1 MGTTL
6 HTLKGPAGATRNRKR
21 IGRGPG
27 SGTGEQSGKGVKG
40 QKARTG
46 HHGARFGFEG
56 GQMPMQRRF
65 PKKGFKNPFRVQVF
79 AVNVR
84 DLEGRFQSGTVDLA
98 ALQDVGLVPRREKA
112 VKILGDG
119 DLTKKLTVKAHAFST
134 SAKEKIEKAGG
145 AVEVVAAARAAKA
158 SARASALAAGAER

>member
-6 HTLKGPAGATRNRKR
+6 HTLKGPTGATRNRKR

-46 HHGARFGFEG
+46 HHGARIGFEG

-65 PKKGFKNPFRVQVF
+65 PKKGFKNPFREETF
-79 AVNVR
+79 AVNVGALDKR
-84 DLEGRFQSGTVDLA
+84 FEGGGTVDLA
-98 ALQDVGLVPRREKA
+98 TLQGAGMVPRSMQT

-119 DLTKKLTVKAHAFST
+119 ELTKKLTVKATSFSA

-145 AVEVVAAARAAKA
+145 TAEVVA
-158 SARASALAAGAER
+158 

>member
-6 HTLKGPAGATRNRKR
+6 HTLKGPKGATRNRKR

-46 HHGARFGFEG
+46 HHGARLGFEG

-65 PKKGFKNPFRVQVF
+65 PKKGFKNPFRVEVF
-79 AVNVR
+79 AVNVG
-84 DLEGRFQSGTVDLA
+84 DLDTRFEGGTVDLA
-98 ALQDVGLVPRREKA
+98 ALQQAGMVPRSERA

-119 DLTKKLTVKAHAFST
+119 ELSKKITVRASKFSAT
-134 SAKEKIEKAGG
+134 AKEKIEKAGG
-145 AVEVVAAARAAKA
+145 VAEIVT
-158 SARASALAAGAER
+158 AE

>member
-6 HTLKGPAGATRNRKR
+6 HSLKAPKGATRNRKR

-46 HHGARFGFEG
+46 HHGARLGFEG

-65 PKKGFKNPFRVQVF
+65 PKKGFKNPFRVEF
-79 AVNVR
+79 FPVNLG
-84 DLEGRFQSGTVDLA
+84 DIQERFTDGTVDLKEMHRA
-98 ALQDVGLVPRREKA
+98 GLVPRKEKA
-112 VKILGDG
+112 VKVLGDG
-119 DLTKKLTVKAHAFST
+119 ELSKKLVIRAAKFSA

-145 AVEVVAAARAAKA
+145 AAEIVA
-158 SARASALAAGAER
+158 E

>member
-6 HTLKGPAGATRNRKR
+6 HTLKGPKGATRNRKR

-46 HHGARFGFEG
+46 HHGARLGFEG

-65 PKKGFKNPFRVQVF
+65 PKKGFKNPFRVENF
-79 AVNVR
+79 AVNVG
-84 DLEGRFQSGTVDLA
+84 DLESRFTDGTVDLA
-98 ALQDVGLVPRREKA
+98 ALQAAGLVPRREKA
-112 VKILGDG
+112 VKILGEG
-119 DLTKKLTVKAHAFST
+119 DLKKKLTVKAKAFSA

-145 AVEVVAAARAAKA
+145 AVEVVAD
-158 SARASALAAGAER
+158 

>member
-6 HTLKGPAGATRNRKR
+6 HTLKAPRGATRNRKR

-46 HHGARFGFEG
+46 HHGARIGFEG

-65 PKKGFKNPFRVQVF
+65 PKKGFKNHFRTELF
-79 AVNVR
+79 AVNVGAI
-84 DLEGRFQSGTVDLA
+84 EKRFSSGVVDLA
-98 ALQDVGLVPRREKA
+98 ALQGAGMVPRSLTT
-112 VKILGDG
+112 VKILGEG
-119 DLTKKLTVKAHAFST
+119 ELKKKLTIKATAFSA
-134 SAKEKIEKAGG
+134 SAKQKIEAAGG
-145 AVEVVAAARAAKA
+145 TAEVVGGPVP
-158 SARASALAAGAER
+158 AAG

>member
-6 HTLKGPAGATRNRKR
+6 HTLKGPRGATRNRKR

-46 HHGARFGFEG
+46 HHGARLGFEG

-65 PKKGFKNPFRVQVF
+65 PKKGFKNPFRQEIF
-79 AVNVR
+79 AVNVGA
-84 DLEGRFQSGTVDLA
+84 LEKRFPAGIVDVA
-98 ALQDVGLVPRREKA
+98 ALHAAGMVPRSMET
-112 VKILGDG
+112 VKILGEG
-119 DLTKKLTVKAHAFST
+119 PLTKKLVVKASAFSA

-145 AVEVVAAARAAKA
+145 TAELIPTSKPAKAAA
-158 SARASALAAGAER
+158 AG

>member
-6 HTLKGPAGATRNRKR
+6 HSLKAPKGATRNRKR

-56 GQMPMQRRF
+56 GQMPMQRRL
-65 PKKGFKNPFRVQVF
+65 PKVGFKNPFRVEYF
-79 AVNVR
+79 PVNLGHIN
-84 DLEGRFQSGTVDLA
+84 DTFEGGTVGVEE
-98 ALQDVGLVPRREKA
+98 LQKAGLVPRRRDL
-112 VKILGDG
+112 VKVLSAGE
-119 DLTKKLTVKAHAFST
+119 LTKKLVIKAHKFSAA
-134 SAKEKIEKAGG
+134 AKEKIEKAGG
-145 AVEVVAAARAAKA
+145 SVEIIGSEAAAQ
-158 SARASALAAGAER
+158 

>member
-6 HTLKGPAGATRNRKR
+6 HTLKGPKGATRNRKR

-65 PKKGFKNPFRVQVF
+65 PKKGFKNPFREEVF
-79 AVNVR
+79 AVNVGA
-84 DLEGRFQSGTVDLA
+84 LEDRFPAGSVDLA
-98 ALQDVGLVPRREKA
+98 ALQAAGMVPRSSKT
-112 VKILGDG
+112 VKILGEG
-119 DLTKKLTVKAHAFST
+119 ELTKKLNVKATAFSAA
-134 SAKEKIEKAGG
+134 AKEKIEKAGG
-145 AVEVVAAARAAKA
+145 KAEVVGGKAEAAA
-158 SARASALAAGAER
+158 G

>member
-6 HTLKGPAGATRNRKR
+6 HTLKGPKGATRNRKR

-46 HHGARFGFEG
+46 HHGARLGFEG

-65 PKKGFKNPFRVQVF
+65 PKKGFKNPFRVEVF
-79 AVNVR
+79 AVNVG
-84 DLEGRFQSGTVDLA
+84 DLDARFEGGTVDLA
-98 ALQDVGLVPRREKA
+98 APYRLCWYR
-112 VKILGDG
+112 
-119 DLTKKLTVKAHAFST
+119 TV
-134 SAKEKIEKAGG
+134 ELLEM
-145 AVEVVAAARAAKA
+145 VA
-158 SARASALAAGAER
+158 SARVEYRMLSVSAYVEVR

>member
-1 MGTTL
+1 MAGDL
-6 HTLKGPAGATRNRKR
+6 NLSNLQPAQPRTDRKR
-21 IGRGPG
+21 IGRGMG

-65 PKKGFKNPFRVQVF
+65 PKKGFKNPFRAEIF
-79 AVNVR
+79 AVNVG
-84 DLEGRFQSGTVDLA
+84 DLDQRFKAGTVDLA
-98 ALQDVGLVPRREKA
+98 ALQGAGMVPRSYDT
-112 VKILGDG
+112 VKILGEG
-119 DLTKKLTVKAHAFST
+119 ELTKKLVVKASAFSA

-145 AVEVVAAARAAKA
+145 TAELIPSSKPAKTAAA
-158 SARASALAAGAER
+158 G

>member
-6 HTLKGPAGATRNRKR
+6 HTLKAPKGATRNRKR

-56 GQMPMQRRF
+56 GQMPMQRRL
-65 PKKGFKNPFRVQVF
+65 PKFGFKNPFRVEYF
-79 AVNVR
+79 PVNIGHIDDTFETGATIGV
-84 DLEGRFQSGTVDLA
+84 EEMQA
-98 ALQDVGLVPRREKA
+98 AGLVPRRCDL
-112 VKILGDG
+112 VKVLSEGEM
-119 DLTKKLTVKAHAFST
+119 TKKIVIKAHKFSAA
-134 SAKEKIEKAGG
+134 AKEKIAKAGG
-145 AVEVVAAARAAKA
+145 TATLIDSKESAA
-158 SARASALAAGAER
+158 

>member
-6 HTLKGPAGATRNRKR
+6 HSLKGPKGATRNRKR

-46 HHGARFGFEG
+46 HHGARLGFEG

-65 PKKGFKNPFRVQVF
+65 PKKGFKNPFRQAPF
-79 AVNVR
+79 AVNVG
-84 DLEGRFQSGTVDLA
+84 DLEARFPEGTVDLA
-98 ALQDVGLVPRREKA
+98 VLQGAGLVPRRERA
-112 VKILGDG
+112 VKILGEG
-119 DLTKKLTVKAHAFST
+119 DLKKKLLVRAAAFSAT
-134 SAKEKIEKAGG
+134 AKEKIEKAGG
-145 AVEVVAAARAAKA
+145 AAEVVAV
-158 SARASALAAGAER
+158 

>member
-6 HTLKGPAGATRNRKR
+6 HTLKGPRGSTRNRKR

-46 HHGARFGFEG
+46 HHGARLGFEG

-65 PKKGFKNPFRVQVF
+65 PKKGFKNPFRKEIF
-79 AVNVR
+79 AVNVGA
-84 DLEGRFQSGTVDLA
+84 LEKRFPAGTVDLA
-98 ALQDVGLVPRREKA
+98 ALQGAGMVPRSHTT
-112 VKILGDG
+112 VKILGEG
-119 DLTKKLTVKAHAFST
+119 DLKKKFVVKATAFSA

-145 AVEVVAAARAAKA
+145 TAEVV
-158 SARASALAAGAER
+158 ST

>member
-6 HTLKGPAGATRNRKR
+6 HNLKGPKGATRNRKR

-46 HHGARFGFEG
+46 HHGARLGFEG

-65 PKKGFKNPFRVQVF
+65 PKKGFKNPFRQEIF
-79 AVNVR
+79 AVNVGA
-84 DLEGRFQSGTVDLA
+84 LEDRFENGTVDLDT
-98 ALQDVGLVPRREKA
+98 LQGAGMVPRSHRA
-112 VKILGDG
+112 VKILGEG
-119 DLTKKLTVKAHAFST
+119 DLTKKLTVKASAFSA

-145 AVEVVAAARAAKA
+145 TAEVV
-158 SARASALAAGAER
+158 GG

>member
-6 HTLKGPAGATRNRKR
+6 HTLKGPRGATRNRKR

-46 HHGARFGFEG
+46 HHGARLGFEG

-65 PKKGFKNPFRVQVF
+65 PKKGFKNPFRTEVF
-79 AVNVR
+79 AVNVGA
-84 DLEGRFQSGTVDLA
+84 LEKRFAGGVVDLA
-98 ALQDVGLVPRREKA
+98 ALQGAGMVPRALGA
-112 VKILGDG
+112 VKILGEG
-119 DLTKKLTVKAHAFST
+119 DLTKKFTVKATSFSAA
-134 SAKEKIEKAGG
+134 AKEKIEKAGG
-145 AVEVVAAARAAKA
+145 TAEVVA
-158 SARASALAAGAER
+158 E

>member
-6 HTLKGPAGATRNRKR
+6 HTLKGPKGATRNRKR

-46 HHGARFGFEG
+46 HHGARIGFEG

-65 PKKGFKNPFRVQVF
+65 PKKGFKNPFRMAPF
-79 AVNVR
+79 AVNVA
-84 DLEGRFQSGTVDLA
+84 DLESRFSDGTVDLA
-98 ALQDVGLVPRREKA
+98 ALQAAGLVPRREKA
-112 VKILGDG
+112 VKILGEG
-119 DLTKKLTVKAHAFST
+119 ELKKKLTVKATAFSA

-145 AVEVVAAARAAKA
+145 AVEVVAD
-158 SARASALAAGAER
+158 

>member
-6 HTLKGPAGATRNRKR
+6 HTLKAPKGATRNRKR

-56 GQMPMQRRF
+56 GQMPMQRRL
-65 PKKGFKNPFRVQVF
+65 PKKGFKNPFRQQIF
-79 AVNVR
+79 AVNIGDIEQR
-84 DLEGRFQSGTVDLA
+84 FEGGTVTLSE
-98 ALQDVGLVPRREKA
+98 LQGVGLVPRKYEK
-112 VKILGDG
+112 VKVLGEG
-119 DLTKKLTVKAHAFST
+119 EVTKKFVVKADAFSA
-134 SAKEKIEKAGG
+134 SAKEKIEKGG
-145 AVEVVAAARAAKA
+145 GRAE
-158 SARASALAAGAER
+158 LVNE

>member
-6 HTLKGPAGATRNRKR
+6 STLKGPRGATRNRKR

-46 HHGARFGFEG
+46 HHGARIGFEG

-65 PKKGFKNPFRVQVF
+65 PKKGFKNPFRKELF
-79 AVNVR
+79 AVNVGA
-84 DLEGRFQSGTVDLA
+84 LEERFPAGTVDLA
-98 ALQDVGLVPRREKA
+98 ALQGAGMVPRSHTT
-112 VKILGDG
+112 VKILGEG
-119 DLTKKLTVKAHAFST
+119 DLTKKFTVKATAFSA

-145 AVEVVAAARAAKA
+145 TAEVVAR
-158 SARASALAAGAER
+158 

>member
-6 HTLKGPAGATRNRKR
+6 HTLKGPKGATRNRKR

-65 PKKGFKNPFRVQVF
+65 PKKGFKNPFRVEVF
-79 AVNVR
+79 AVNVG
-84 DLEGRFQSGTVDLA
+84 DLDGRFTDGTVDLA
-98 ALQDVGLVPRREKA
+98 ALQNAGMVPRSERA

-119 DLTKKLTVKAHAFST
+119 ELTKKITVRASKFSAT
-134 SAKEKIEKAGG
+134 AKEKIEKAGG
-145 AVEVVAAARAAKA
+145 VAEIVAD
-158 SARASALAAGAER
+158 

>member
-6 HTLKGPAGATRNRKR
+6 HTLKGPRGATRNKKR

-46 HHGARFGFEG
+46 HHGARLGFEG

-65 PKKGFKNPFRVQVF
+65 PKKGFKNPFRKEIF
-79 AVNVR
+79 AVNVGA
-84 DLEGRFQSGTVDLA
+84 LEKRFAGGTVDIEL
-98 ALQDVGLVPRREKA
+98 LQGAGMVPRSHTNL
-112 VKILGDG
+112 KILGEG
-119 DLTKKLTVKAHAFST
+119 DLTKKFAVKATAVSAA
-134 SAKEKIEKAGG
+134 AKEKIEKAGG
-145 AVEVVAAARAAKA
+145 SVEIIGAPTDAAT
-158 SARASALAAGAER
+158 AG

>member
-6 HTLKGPAGATRNRKR
+6 QDLKGPRGATRNRKR

-56 GQMPMQRRF
+56 GQMPMQRRL
-65 PKKGFKNPFRVQVF
+65 PKKGFKNIFRKEIF
-79 AVNVR
+79 AVNLS
-84 DLEGRFQSGTVDLA
+84 DIDERFEAGTVTIDELKG
-98 ALQDVGLVPRREKA
+98 VGLVPRHC
-112 VKILGDG
+112 KIIKVLGG
-119 DLTKKLTVKAHAFST
+119 GELTKKFVVKANAFSA
-134 SAKEKIEKAGG
+134 SAKEKIEKQGG
-145 AVEVVAAARAAKA
+145 RAETAN
-158 SARASALAAGAER
+158 G